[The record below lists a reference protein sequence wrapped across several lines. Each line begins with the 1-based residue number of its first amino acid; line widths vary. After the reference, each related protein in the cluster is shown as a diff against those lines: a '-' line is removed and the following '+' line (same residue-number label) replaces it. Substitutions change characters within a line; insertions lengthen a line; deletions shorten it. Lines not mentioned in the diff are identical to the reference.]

1 MTKQLEHMLLAIARD
16 KLRIETLETR
26 RSDRLDF
33 HEVAVWCIKDAL
45 AAAFRAGA
53 DSVATPIV
61 VVTVRGGLVED
72 VNATAP
78 VTVFVEDWDCPPDR
92 PLVMDFDADR
102 LTPAQ
107 ARRVAQRLG
116 EINPSEKE

>member
-1 MTKQLEHMLLAIARD
+1 MTKQLEDTLLAIARD
-16 KLRIETLETR
+16 KLGIETLETR
-26 RSDRLDF
+26 CSDRLDF
-33 HEVAVWCIKDAL
+33 HDVAVWCIKDAL
-45 AAAFRAGA
+45 VAAFRAGA
-53 DSVATPIV
+53 DSVAKPTV

-102 LTPAQ
+102 LTPPQ
-107 ARRVAQRLG
+107 ARRVAKHLA
-116 EINPSEKE
+116 ELNPSEKE

>member
-1 MTKQLEHMLLAIARD
+1 MNKQHEDMLLAIARD

-33 HEVAVWCIKDAL
+33 HDVAVWCIKDAL
-45 AAAFRAGA
+45 ATAFQAGA
-53 DSVATPIV
+53 DYAAKPVV

-78 VTVFVEDWDCPPDR
+78 ISVFVEDWDCPPDS
-92 PLVMDFDADR
+92 PSLSIS
-102 LTPAQ
+102 TPT
-107 ARRVAQRLG
+107 R
-116 EINPSEKE
+116 